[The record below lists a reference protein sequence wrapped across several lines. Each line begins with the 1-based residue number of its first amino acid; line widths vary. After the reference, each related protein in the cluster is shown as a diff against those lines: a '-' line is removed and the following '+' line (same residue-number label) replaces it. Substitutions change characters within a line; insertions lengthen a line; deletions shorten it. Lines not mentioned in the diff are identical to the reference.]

1 MIRSKKKDSDKYKLL
16 RRINDGL
23 PAYKERIKQISA
35 ALKLQRGECG
45 LIKENWIIK
54 NERSPRSKS
63 EIVNSKM
70 VKYVHYNT
78 DYLFKKLELLCGERD
93 ISNDSVGVRNGQ

>member
-1 MIRSKKKDSDKYKLL
+1 
-16 RRINDGL
+16 
-23 PAYKERIKQISA
+23 
-35 ALKLQRGECG
+35 LKLQRGECG